1 MAHGLRGQS
10 GPVMPAQ
17 PSDTLPVPAAA
28 PPRRP
33 PPGRGRRWLRRA
45 LIAAAVV
52 LALGVAS
59 WLGVPPL
66 IKWQG
71 EKIGSEQLGRPVH
84 IGRVDFKPWSL
95 ELTVDD
101 LSVGGLPGA
110 PDLLSIKRI
119 YANAALQSI
128 WKLAPVLDALQVDE
142 PALRL
147 THLGEGHYDVD
158 DILARFAAQPQP
170 AKPGEPP
177 RFALYNIALKDGRI
191 DFDDR
196 TVERVQQVRGLQL
209 AVPFISN
216 LPAARQITVQP
227 RLAFALNGS
236 AFDSQAQALP
246 FDESQRTSA
255 TMRLSKLDLKPY
267 LGYLPAGLP
276 IRLQGA
282 TVDADLKLA
291 FEQTPH
297 PSLRVDGTLGVS
309 DLKALDAHGD
319 DALAFD
325 ALKIQVD
332 EARPLERQVHLGLVQ
347 LDGPRVDLRR
357 DRDGGLNLVPP
368 QAAASAPERPR
379 QKAADTAKAPASTP
393 SGAATAQEPA
403 GEPALALTI
412 DQVAVRGGAVNWR
425 DESTASDDA
434 PAADLRVSRLAL
446 NAKSIAWPLQKPFA
460 FDGTLALAGA
470 DVPTPARTAPA
481 ASAAPPAR
489 GGAKGQAR
497 DSRKPQAK
505 AEAAA
510 PATPAGPATL
520 AFDGQ
525 ATDRQAEL
533 TLRAAQVPLALAQP
547 YLAAYLVPRLT
558 GRVQAE
564 ASLSWAAPQ
573 GRGAAPDWSVR
584 ARQVVLEQLLLR
596 GEPMVATKRDEA
608 RELPA
613 EASSSGPRESRPAR
627 AARAP
632 RKAATVTRVRRADDP
647 RAPDELA
654 SIERVELTDA
664 QVDGKSHAVTV
675 ARLQVQGPRVDVE
688 RDAQQHW
695 MAERWLRTPQ
705 GAAEPGAQAG
715 GKPTGAADTPWSV
728 RLDELALTGGTV
740 GWRDEGM
747 RRVARAEL
755 SDLQI
760 AARKLTLDGK
770 QPMEIELKTG
780 VGTGRRSGG
789 EPGRLAWR
797 GQVGLEPLSAQG
809 TLEATRL
816 PVQAFEP
823 YFGDLLN
830 VDLLRADAGFK
841 GRVAFTQTAHGPR
854 LRVEGDARVEELR
867 TFSRPGTAVS
877 GDAPVPAAG
886 ASAPANATRAEVKSQ
901 AALAPTAARSATGLG
916 SELLS
921 WKQLRLDAL
930 DARLEPGQ
938 APQVAIGGTQLS
950 DFYARLVIDPSGRF
964 NLQDIVKSDAAATGP
979 GTAASAP
986 VSGAASAS
994 AGGAAPAAAAPDP
1007 LAPVIRFGPT
1017 RLVNGRIDF
1026 ADHFIRPNYSAD
1038 LTDLNGSLG
1047 AFSSVTQAGAPQ
1059 MADLVLTGRA
1069 EGSAALDVRGQ
1080 LNPLATPL
1088 ALDIQAKVSDLDLP
1102 PLSPYSVK
1110 YAGHGI
1116 ERGKLSMDVAY
1127 KILPDGQLTATNKL
1141 VLNQLE
1147 FGDAV
1152 PGAPASLPVQ
1162 LATALLADSDGVIDL
1177 DLPISGS
1184 LNDPQFSLG
1193 PVIFKAIINLIG
1205 KAITAPFTLLARA
1218 FGGDAG
1224 QDLSQVVFAPGSAAL
1239 NAKARTQLDKVA
1251 KALADRPGL
1260 KLTVAG
1266 SAHLDSEREGA
1277 QRQRLYALV
1286 AAEQRSA
1293 AQAVGSTAGAGAPAA
1308 SASAAASAPAA
1319 SASEAAA
1326 AASIANSPDYPALL
1340 RRLYR
1345 RADIPD
1351 KPRNAIGMLRDIGVP
1366 EMEALLMAHI
1376 DVGESAMRQLAVQRG
1391 VTVKDYL
1398 AGKGIAANRLF
1409 LGATQTDAQ
1418 AADAGAAPAS
1428 AASAAG
1434 AAWVPHAE
1442 LSLGTK

>member
-1 MAHGLRGQS
+1 
-10 GPVMPAQ
+10 MPAES
-17 PSDTLPVPAAA
+17 SDTPPVSDPV

-45 LIAAAVV
+45 LITAAVV

-66 IKWQG
+66 LKWQG

-101 LSVGGLPGA
+101 VSIGGLPGA
-110 PDLLSIKRI
+110 PDLLSVKRI

-147 THLGEGHYDVD
+147 THLGEGHYDID
-158 DILARFAAQPQP
+158 DILARFAARPQP
-170 AKPGEPP
+170 AQPSEPP

-216 LPAARQITVQP
+216 LPAARQVTVQP

-236 AFDSQAQALP
+236 AFDSQAEALP
-246 FDESQRTSA
+246 FDASQRTSA
-255 TMRLSKLDLKPY
+255 TVRLSRLDLTPY

-276 IRLQGA
+276 LRLQAA

-291 FEQTPH
+291 FEQTPRT
-297 PSLRVDGTLGVS
+297 SLRVDGTLDVS
-309 DLKALDAHGD
+309 ALKAVDAHGG

-332 EARPLERQVHLGLVQ
+332 EARPLERQVHLGSVQ
-347 LDGPRVDLRR
+347 LEGPRVDLRR
-357 DRDGGLNLVPP
+357 DRDGRLNLLPP
-368 QAAASAPERPR
+368 ETTAAASAPARARPPG
-379 QKAADTAKAPASTP
+379 ADTAKAPASA
-393 SGAATAQEPA
+393 SSVAAAAQGAAA
-403 GEPALALTI
+403 EPALALSI

-425 DESTASDDA
+425 DESTAGESA
-434 PAADLRVSRLAL
+434 PAADLRVSRLDL

-460 FDGTLALAGA
+460 FDGSLALAAA
-470 DVPTPARTAPA
+470 DAPRQAPATQAAQATPPAPANPRSARAKGPVKPAAPAQAAPAKPPAPA
-481 ASAAPPAR
+481 A
-489 GGAKGQAR
+489 
-497 DSRKPQAK
+497 
-505 AEAAA
+505 
-510 PATPAGPATL
+510 PAGPATL
-520 AFDGQ
+520 AFEGH
-525 ATDRQAEL
+525 ASDRQAEL

-547 YLAAYLVPRLT
+547 YLAAYLVPQLT

-573 GRGAAPDWSVR
+573 GQGLAPNWSVK

-596 GEPMVATKRDEA
+596 GEPMAASKADEA

-613 EASSSGPRESRPAR
+613 EASSGGPRESRPAR

-632 RKAATVTRVRRADDP
+632 RQATAAPRSRRADDP

-654 SIERVELTDA
+654 RIERVELTDA
-664 QVDGKSHAVTV
+664 QVDGTSHAVTV
-675 ARLQVQGPRVDVE
+675 ARMQVQGPRVDVE

-715 GKPTGAADTPWSV
+715 GKPTGTADAPWSV
-728 RLDELALTGGTV
+728 RLEELAITGAAV

-760 AARKLTLDGK
+760 EARKLTLEGK
-770 QPMEIELKTG
+770 QPMEISLKTL

-797 GQVGLEPLSAQG
+797 GQATLEPLSAQG

-841 GRVAFTQTAHGPR
+841 GRMAFTQTAQGPR
-854 LRVEGDARVEELR
+854 VRVQGDARIEELR
-867 TFSRPGTAVS
+867 TFSRPGTAVD
-877 GDAPVPAAG
+877 GEAPVPAAG
-886 ASAPANATRAEVKSQ
+886 ASAPANAARAEVKSQ
-901 AALAPTAARSATGLG
+901 AALAPTAARSASGLG

-930 DARLEPGQ
+930 DAQIEPGK

-964 NLQDIVKSDAAATGP
+964 NLQDIVKSDAKATGP
-979 GTAASAP
+979 AAAASAP
-986 VSGAASAS
+986 VSVAASAPAS
-994 AGGAAPAAAAPDP
+994 GATPPAAAAPDP

-1017 RLVNGRIDF
+1017 KLVNGRIDF

-1047 AFSSVTQAGAPQ
+1047 AFSSVAQAGAPQ

-1069 EGSAALDVRGQ
+1069 EGSAALDVRGK

-1116 ERGKLSMDVAY
+1116 ERGKLSMDVGY

-1193 PVIFKAIINLIG
+1193 PIIFKAIINLIG

-1224 QDLSQVVFAPGSAAL
+1224 QDLSQVAFAPGSAVL
-1239 NAKARTQLDKVA
+1239 NGKARTQLDKVA

-1266 SAHLDSEREGA
+1266 SARLDNEREGA

-1293 AQAVGSTAGAGAPAA
+1293 SSGAGAAVQAAAPDGPA

-1319 SASEAAA
+1319 AASEAAA

-1340 RRLYR
+1340 KRLYR
-1345 RADIPD
+1345 RADIPG

-1409 LGATQTDAQ
+1409 LGAVQTDAP
-1418 AADAGAAPAS
+1418 ATDASAAPAS
-1428 AASAAG
+1428 PASAAP